1 MDDDNN
7 MSEKHHRIK
16 ELEAKLKAEKEQNQ
30 DLLQIIGTLDSQIF
44 RCQRSFENEY
54 IITFN
59 EGKIAELNNLP
70 TRKIGGKRMREI
82 LGEEFYLQLEPYH
95 EKAFNGEAVRYR
107 GFEYNGRIYSVEVA
121 PFKRDENGKV
131 IETVGIAQEITQQ
144 YQTEQD
150 YQREKE
156 ILDRIIE
163 YNPYSIQILD
173 ADGYHLRENKSFL
186 DLFKTQPDKNWTILK
201 DPLID
206 QRGLSDTLNRMLK
219 GEVIKTPPFWYNAHD
234 VDKKYP
240 DNPICIGSVIF
251 PIFLSSGKLE
261 NIVVMHE
268 NITERTKAK
277 EELILAKEKAE
288 ESDRLKSAFL
298 ANLSHE
304 IRTPMNG
311 IFGFTELLREKNIN
325 EKEKNEYIDIIKDS
339 GNRMMNI
346 IEDLVSISKIE
357 SGQMQLAKEK
367 TNINELMEYL
377 YQLFDMKI
385 DREVLEL
392 GMDIE
397 NSGYPFNINTDK
409 DKLYAVISN
418 LLKNAI
424 RFTEQG
430 YIDFGYQTFKDKGVI
445 QFYVKDTGRGISPA
459 QQHSIFKR
467 FVQVDTSLSRNH
479 EGTGLGLSIAQA
491 YVEMLGGEIWVDSEK
506 EKGSTFY
513 FTIPLEMVDQENL
526 PSNKEETV
534 ALSNKIENATILIT
548 DDDEVTHKY
557 FEDILKDKNVNI
569 LIAKTGKEAIE
580 LCKQHRSIQLVFM
593 DIRMPVMDGY
603 TAAQYIKE
611 TKPEM
616 PIVAQTAFALEKEKK
631 EFGDIFDEYITK
643 PVGKN
648 TLLRTLNHFLS
659 SA

>member
-1 MDDDNN
+1 
-7 MSEKHHRIK
+7 
-16 ELEAKLKAEKEQNQ
+16 
-30 DLLQIIGTLDSQIF
+30 
-44 RCQRSFENEY
+44 
-54 IITFN
+54 
-59 EGKIAELNNLP
+59 
-70 TRKIGGKRMREI
+70 
-82 LGEEFYLQLEPYH
+82 
-95 EKAFNGEAVRYR
+95 
-107 GFEYNGRIYSVEVA
+107 
-121 PFKRDENGKV
+121 
-131 IETVGIAQEITQQ
+131 
-144 YQTEQD
+144 
-150 YQREKE
+150 
-156 ILDRIIE
+156 
-163 YNPYSIQILD
+163 
-173 ADGYHLRENKSFL
+173 
-186 DLFKTQPDKNWTILK
+186 
-201 DPLID
+201 
-206 QRGLSDTLNRMLK
+206 
-219 GEVIKTPPFWYNAHD
+219 
-234 VDKKYP
+234 
-240 DNPICIGSVIF
+240 
-251 PIFLSSGKLE
+251 
-261 NIVVMHE
+261 
-268 NITERTKAK
+268 
-277 EELILAKEKAE
+277 
-288 ESDRLKSAFL
+288 
-298 ANLSHE
+298 
-304 IRTPMNG
+304 MNG

-325 EKEKNEYIDIIKDS
+325 EKEKNEYIDIIKNS
-339 GNRMMNI
+339 GNRMMDI

-357 SGQMQLAKEK
+357 SGQMQLDKEK

-392 GMDIE
+392 RMDIE
-397 NSGYPFNINTDK
+397 NSGYPFHINTDK

-430 YIDFGYQTFKDKGVI
+430 YISFGYQTFKDKDVI
-445 QFYVKDTGRGISPA
+445 QFYVQDTGRGISPA
-459 QQHSIFKR
+459 QQYAIFKR
-467 FVQVDTSLSRNH
+467 FVQVDTSLSRSH

-534 ALSNKIENATILIT
+534 ALSDKIENATILVT

-557 FEDILKDKNVNI
+557 FEDILKDKSVNI

-580 LCKQHRSIQLVFM
+580 LCKQHRNIQIVFM

-611 TKPEM
+611 IKSEM

-659 SA
+659 SD